1 MNVPRAE
8 KQLLLHRIETIAMNG
23 PLSASRHEPEEVLE
37 VIPLQ
42 RDWVRGSLT
51 GVALALIAVFSLARC
66 LNPYNADGSPR
77 ILATHQ
83 QLGLPPCQFY
93 FTTGLPCPAC
103 GMTTSFALLMH
114 GDLLNSLRANAVGT
128 LLAGFC
134 LLLIPWCLASAACR
148 RTLFIRSM
156 ERSLTLVVLVF
167 LSMMLLR
174 WVIVLGLVWWTGTP
188 FQG

>member
-1 MNVPRAE
+1 MNAPP
-8 KQLLLHRIETIAMNG
+8 TS
-23 PLSASRHEPEEVLE
+23 LSQEPEEVLE

-42 RDWVRGSLT
+42 RGWVRGSLM
-51 GVALALIAVFSLARC
+51 GLALALSAVFAVAVW

-77 ILATHQ
+77 SLATHE
-83 QLGLPPCQFY
+83 QLGLPPCNFY
-93 FTTGLPCPAC
+93 RVTGLPCPAC

-114 GDLLNSLRANAVGT
+114 GDLRNSLRANAVGT

-134 LLLIPWCLASAACR
+134 LLLIPWCLASAVCQ

-156 ERSLTLVVLVF
+156 ERALILVALLF
-167 LSMMLLR
+167 LSMMLMR
-174 WVIVLGLVWWTGTP
+174 WVIVIGLAWWTGTP